1 MRNYFLPILFAVFGI
16 TAAHGQD
23 LQQVYDLALSND
35 AQLRAARASRDS
47 TMEAKPQAR
56 AQLLPSLTLSASGDQ
71 VHRRVHN
78 TAAAG
83 SDDYSTA
90 SATVSLSQPIIRI
103 DRWMALSQAGEVV
116 EQAEIEYSAAEQELM
131 VRTAQAY
138 FDILASQDN
147 LKFAEAETKAIAR
160 QLDQAKQRF
169 DVGLIAI
176 TDVHEAQAAYDQSR
190 SDLIAAKREL
200 DDAWEALREI
210 TKERVTKVAVLAEEL
225 PLTKPT
231 PADVEAWSHTA
242 MQNSLA
248 IQSAQK
254 DVEIAKDNVHIE
266 RAGHWPTLD
275 LVGSHTAS
283 RTELDGS
290 ADTDISRVGVEFT
303 LPLFAGGNTVS
314 RTRQAQYDLEAAQET
329 LDGERRSV
337 DRQVRDAYRGVLS
350 SISQVKALK
359 ASTVSAQSALEATE
373 AGFEVGT
380 RTMVDVLES
389 QRDLYRTL
397 SSYASTRYNY
407 ILSGLQ
413 LKQAAGTLT
422 RQDLLQVNSWLR

>member
-1 MRNYFLPILFAVFGI
+1 MRNYCLPILLAVFGI
-16 TAAHGQD
+16 STAHGQD
-23 LQQVYDLALSND
+23 LHQVYELALSND
-35 AQLRAARASRDS
+35 AQLRAARATRDS

-56 AQLLPSLTLSASGDQ
+56 AQLLPSLSLSASGDQ
-71 VHRRVHN
+71 IHRKVHN

-83 SDDYSTA
+83 SNDYNTA

-103 DRWMALSQAGEVV
+103 DRWIALGQAGEVV
-116 EQAEIEYSAAEQELM
+116 EQAKIEYSAAEQELM

-138 FDILASQDN
+138 FGILAAQDN
-147 LKFAEAETKAIAR
+147 LKFAESENKAIAR

-176 TDVHEAQAAYDQSR
+176 TAVHEAQAAYDQSR

-210 TKERVTKVAVLAEEL
+210 TKERINTVAQLAEEI
-225 PLTKPT
+225 PLTR
-231 PADVEAWSHTA
+231 PAPSDVEAWSQSA
-242 MQNSLA
+242 MQNSLS
-248 IQSAQK
+248 IQAAQK
-254 DVEIAKDNVHIE
+254 DVEIAKDNVSIQ

-283 RTELDGS
+283 RTSLDGS
-290 ADTDISRVGVEFT
+290 ADTDVSSVGVEFS

-314 RTRQAQYDLEAAQET
+314 LTRQAQYDLEAAQEV
-329 LDGERRSV
+329 LDGQRRSV
-337 DRQVRDAYRGVLS
+337 DRQVRDAYRGVLT
-350 SISQVKALK
+350 SISQVEALK

-380 RTMVDVLES
+380 RTMVDVLTS

-407 ILSGLQ
+407 VLSGLQ

-422 RQDLLQVNSWLR
+422 REDLLQVNSWLR